1 MGQIT
6 LLTQAHT
13 LMGRVSA
20 FMDGQYKRKYA
31 ERKNTFA
38 AVKAA
43 ADRGDKTN
51 QAELATMDLREQEAD
66 AYERMQLWRNEF
78 SSLTQHL
85 NELRLKLRVDLH
97 VSAGGG

>member
-1 MGQIT
+1 RIT

-20 FMDGQYKRKYA
+20 HMDGQYKRKYA
-31 ERKNTFA
+31 ERKNTFT

-43 ADRGDKTN
+43 AGKGDKTAH
-51 QAELATMDLREQEAD
+51 AELATMDLREQEAE

-78 SSLTQHL
+78 ASLTEHL
-85 NELRLKLRVDLH
+85 HELRLRLRIDINIAV
-97 VSAGGG
+97 GGG